1 MWSNKKKTPSEQPKP
16 EENFED
22 PYATSWPS
30 EEEGEG
36 FNAEDPS
43 YEAPIEG
50 DTGQYDASNAPE
62 PSAELGKAGPLQKPQ
77 QSQVSILRCRTAHK
91 LLAVQRVLC
100 TAPAQHAV
108 RQSDETAISDASHT
122 ICTHLRHTG
131 YRHFSITTGLH
142 GV

>member
-16 EENFED
+16 EEHFED

-36 FNAEDPS
+36 FNTEDPS

-50 DTGQYDASNAPE
+50 STEYDPSNAPE
-62 PSAELGKAGPLQKPQ
+62 PGVELDGKAGLLQKPQ
-77 QSQVSILRCRTAHK
+77 QSQVSILRCVTAQT
-91 LLAVQRVLC
+91 LLAVQLVPC

-108 RQSDETAISDASHT
+108 RQSDETVISDASRA
-122 ICTHLRHTG
+122 ICAHLRLAG
-131 YRHFSITTGLH
+131 YRHFSITAGLH
-142 GV
+142 GI